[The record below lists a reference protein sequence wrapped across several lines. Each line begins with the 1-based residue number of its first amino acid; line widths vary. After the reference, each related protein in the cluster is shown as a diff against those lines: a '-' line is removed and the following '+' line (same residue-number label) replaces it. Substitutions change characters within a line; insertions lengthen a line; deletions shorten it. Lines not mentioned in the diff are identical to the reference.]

1 MPTRARDLWQTAGRG
16 GHMIELRDKDTGRS
30 LGSISEE
37 QLRFLVDR
45 LEEES
50 RDDRDYYLNQTTLD
64 ALAKEGDAEL
74 IALLRR
80 AMGEREGIEI
90 EWSRR

>member
-1 MPTRARDLWQTAGRG
+1 
-16 GHMIELRDKDTGRS
+16 MIELRDKDTGKS

-37 QLRFLVDR
+37 QLQFLVDR

-64 ALAKEGDAEL
+64 ALAETGDAGL
-74 IALLRR
+74 IALLRH